1 MTKKVNRTQTRSA
14 ISRTKITMTGQD
26 TVSAISNTETQQNEE
41 SEASD
46 ELCNVN
52 EDEDQIIQ
60 QQIAKKGQKKKQ
72 Q

>member
-14 ISRTKITMTGQD
+14 ISREKIIISGSE
-26 TVSAISNTETQQNEE
+26 TVSATSNIDTPQNEE

-52 EDEDQIIQ
+52 EDED
-60 QQIAKKGQKKKQ
+60 
-72 Q
+72 

>member
-14 ISRTKITMTGQD
+14 ISRTKITMTGHD
-26 TVSAISNTETQQNEE
+26 TVSAMSNTETQQNEE

>member
-14 ISRTKITMTGQD
+14 IGRDKITINGSE
-26 TVSAISNTETQQNEE
+26 TVSAMSNFDQNEE

-52 EDEDQIIQ
+52 EDED
-60 QQIAKKGQKKKQ
+60 
-72 Q
+72 